1 MAVTRKTRTNR
12 SKQLPKETKSA
23 QRSRLELFA
32 RGLTDFPD
40 PVVVADNQSRIVF
53 VNQSAWELFARE
65 ADQTNFPDFDPVL
78 PDELL
83 QQFSSII
90 DFCLSGHK
98 INRERLGLR
107 LDAEKLVDLTIT
119 GQVIRDQERQT
130 IGCLLVLRD
139 LRADLM
145 AQPEIIGQITLLGSI
160 LKNFP
165 TPFFFVDNNLVITE
179 MNPSL
184 EMLTGY
190 SRQEVIGR
198 MTCAELLGTN
208 LCKTPNC
215 LLLQAMQNGSAC
227 LRVSSSNG

>member
-1 MAVTRKTRTNR
+1 MIKKGR
-12 SKQLPKETKSA
+12 S
-23 QRSRLELFA
+23 
-32 RGLTDFPD
+32 
-40 PVVVADNQSRIVF
+40 
-53 VNQSAWELFARE
+53 
-65 ADQTNFPDFDPVL
+65 
-78 PDELL
+78 
-83 QQFSSII
+83 
-90 DFCLSGHK
+90 
-98 INRERLGLR
+98 
-107 LDAEKLVDLTIT
+107 
-119 GQVIRDQERQT
+119 

-208 LCKTPNC
+208 LCNTQNC
-215 LLLQAMQNGSAC
+215 LLLQAMQNGSAVC
-227 LRVSSSNG
+227 GFRQVMVNRSGKEIPVVVNSSVITDADNNIIGGFEFIRDISHRVEIEEKLNLVTELTQEGILLGGRIFPHYFCEFKDGGHCGNS